1 MNPLA
6 LILGDSRLKA
16 SENGKASEA
25 GLNVNPP
32 PCQLLSVCIKELSGL
47 DEMMKRDALLQSAFG
62 EMFASMVSEMQ

>member
-6 LILGDSRLKA
+6 LILDDFRMKA
-16 SENGKASEA
+16 TENGEAFAA

-32 PCQLLSVCIKELSGL
+32 PCQSLSVCIKELTGL